1 MASISHAIT
10 TTTNPYL
17 NLPHQTQSR
26 SSILSLSHSNSRRVF
41 KNVGVFAEHT
51 NSSSTSI
58 DFNDPDWKFK
68 FQQDFESR
76 FRLPHITD
84 IFPDSPP
91 IPSTF
96 CLRMRFV
103 FFFFQLI

>member
-1 MASISHAIT
+1 MASISHSF
-10 TTTNPYL
+10 TTTNPHL
-17 NLPHQTQSR
+17 NLPHNR
-26 SSILSLSHSNSRRVF
+26 SSLLRLSSHSFPRRF
-41 KNVGVFAEHT
+41 FNNLRIFAQHS

-58 DFNDPDWKFK
+58 DFNDPDWKIK

-84 IFPDSPP
+84 IFPDTPP

-96 CLRMRFV
+96 CLKMRFLL
-103 FFFFQLI
+103 FSLLI